1 MVKVTDGEI
10 AADFG
15 IMTTPTLA
23 YFRRGHA
30 LIYEGDLMDA
40 ASILGWITSNEA
52 FQLKDEIELV
62 NRRMLDKI
70 LDEQEFVAVY
80 FCKYYNCNKVI
91 SNLRN
96 DYSFIYFCFLDDSD
110 PEECPT
116 CSAILI
122 ELERIDQETDNL
134 DILFIRIDDSKYG
147 KKWGVNEVP
156 ALVYFRRKFP
166 SIYRGDLMNEEGVLM
181 WLQKNRYR
189 QPELNLFMYGLLS
202 MGVGFVGY
210 TLFILFC
217 LKT

>member
-91 SNLRN
+91 SNPAKRL
-96 DYSFIYFCFLDDSD
+96 
-110 PEECPT
+110 
-116 CSAILI
+116 LI
-122 ELERIDQETDNL
+122 QLT
-134 DILFIRIDDSKYG
+134 LF
-147 KKWGVNEVP
+147 P
-156 ALVYFRRKFP
+156 RRQR
-166 SIYRGDLMNEEGVLM
+166 SRRMS
-181 WLQKNRYR
+181 
-189 QPELNLFMYGLLS
+189 NLFCNS
-202 MGVGFVGY
+202 DRVRAH
-210 TLFILFC
+210 
-217 LKT
+217 